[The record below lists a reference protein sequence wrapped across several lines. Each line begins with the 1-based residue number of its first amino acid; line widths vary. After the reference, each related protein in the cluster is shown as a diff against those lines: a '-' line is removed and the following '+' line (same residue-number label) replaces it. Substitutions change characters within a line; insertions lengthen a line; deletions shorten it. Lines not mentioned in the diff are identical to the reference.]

1 MYYPAELIFKSYL
14 PKSLEL
20 GMLFVNKISVGLLEP
35 EIELW
40 NLDSIPDDIDEFLA
54 KNGAPVELLIVCDVE
69 GVLAEHLQIG
79 WFDEGEESDELYDI
93 SLEEINI
100 IINDYEGNLMV
111 EIKEYFYDKDI
122 IVPLLIDNKVIISY
136 IEYDEEEEK
145 I

>member
-40 NLDSIPDDIDEFLA
+40 SLDNIPDDIDEFLT

-69 GVLAEHLQIG
+69 GVLAEQSQIG

-100 IINDYEGNLMV
+100 IINDYEGNLMI
-111 EIKEYFYDKDI
+111 EIEEYFYDKDI
-122 IVPLLIDNKVIISY
+122 IVPVLIDNKVIISY
-136 IEYDEEEEK
+136 IEYDDEED
-145 I
+145 

>member
-14 PKSLEL
+14 PKTLEL

-40 NLDSIPDDIDEFLA
+40 SLDNIPDNIDEFLA
-54 KNGAPVELLIVCDVE
+54 KNGAPVELLIICEIE
-69 GVLAEHLQIG
+69 GVLAEYPQIG

-100 IINDYEGNLMV
+100 IINDYEGNLMIDVV
-111 EIKEYFYDKDI
+111 EHFYDKDI
-122 IVPLLIDNKVIISY
+122 IVPELIEDKVIISY
-136 IEYDEEEEK
+136 VEYDEEEE